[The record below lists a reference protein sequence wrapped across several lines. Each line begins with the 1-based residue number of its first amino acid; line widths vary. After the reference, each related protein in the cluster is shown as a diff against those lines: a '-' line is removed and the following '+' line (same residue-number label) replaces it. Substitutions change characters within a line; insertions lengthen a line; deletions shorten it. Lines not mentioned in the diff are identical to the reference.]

1 MTLSTTVEANGTE
14 LTAQFSREALM
25 VTLVIDHGNSAK
37 AGHITLTDRADV
49 EALYDLLELALCR
62 WPDAEAAEV

>member
-1 MTLSTTVEANGTE
+1 MRLSINRFDGRQAE
-14 LTAQFSREALM
+14 L
-25 VTLVIDHGNSAK
+25 
-37 AGHITLTDRADV
+37 TLTDRKDV